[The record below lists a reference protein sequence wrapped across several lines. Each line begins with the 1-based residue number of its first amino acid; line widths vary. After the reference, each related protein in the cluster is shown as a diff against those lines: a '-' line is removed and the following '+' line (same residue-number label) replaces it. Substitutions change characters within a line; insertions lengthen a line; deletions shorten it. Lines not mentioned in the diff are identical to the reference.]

1 MEAIYIAQKHDKP
14 NLQGTYTL
22 KEVAQLMSCLLRHAR
37 RMDRN
42 REIPGRLTFGRLVRY
57 SRKRVDAWLN
67 EIAPTT

>member
-1 MEAIYIAQKHDKP
+1 MEAIYLAQKHDKP

-22 KEVAQLMSCLLRHAR
+22 EEIAQLMSCSPRHAR

-42 REIPGRLTFGRLVRY
+42 REIPGRLTFGRLVRF

-67 EIAPTT
+67 ENGPTT